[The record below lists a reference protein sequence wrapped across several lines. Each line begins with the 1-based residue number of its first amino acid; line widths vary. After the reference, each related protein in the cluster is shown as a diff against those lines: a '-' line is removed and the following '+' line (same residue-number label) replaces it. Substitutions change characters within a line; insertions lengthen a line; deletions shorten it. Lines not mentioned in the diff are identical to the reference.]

1 MVKKKKEKTV
11 KDILNIFI
19 PKIWILFTVGAIFTA
34 CMCVYSFFLKKDTYT
49 TTSVVLVSVDTTG
62 GGMNDSQ
69 TTQLAQQTVK
79 SYEEVIYRGV
89 FLDGICAIISSDDAL
104 KGHFINEDS
113 IDYQNATEAEKKNI
127 ITVEKLSARI
137 SEVYGENGITRS
149 KLKKMISVKTAEE
162 TPSFVLNVTSADPMI
177 CSAVSKVL
185 SDRIEDGVLDAFL
198 KSKLGSEIIEYP
210 EMNYSSIGA
219 NSKHTVRNSAI
230 AFVIGFLLAAAA
242 VWLFSTFDVVIRDAS
257 KIEENLDIPI
267 LGIIPRHEIGAEEVK
282 RK

>member
-1 MVKKKKEKTV
+1 MGSN
-11 KDILNIFI
+11 L
-19 PKIWILFTVGAIFTA
+19 
-34 CMCVYSFFLKKDTYT
+34 
-49 TTSVVLVSVDTTG
+49 
-62 GGMNDSQ
+62 NDSQ
-69 TTQLAQQTVK
+69 TNQLAQQTVK

-89 FLDGICAIISSDDAL
+89 FLDGICAILSSDDAL
-104 KGHFINEDS
+104 KDHFITEDS
-113 IDYQNATEAEKKNI
+113 LDYQNATEAEKKNI

-162 TPSFVLNVTSADPMI
+162 TPSFVLSVTSGDPLI
-177 CSAVSKVL
+177 CSAVSKIF

-210 EMNYSSIGA
+210 ESNYSTISA

-230 AFVIGFLLAAAA
+230 AFVLGFLLSAAAI
-242 VWLFSTFDVVIRDAS
+242 WLFSMFDVVIRDAS